1 MNVNSHGKSLQRCYC
16 WKTDRVAQLEKEFA
30 KHRNDAGQGL
40 AGARDAGQGLAGA
53 RDEFKS
59 SKK

>member
-1 MNVNSHGKSLQRCYC
+1 MNVNSHGKSLQRWYC

-30 KHRNDAGQGL
+30 KHRND
-40 AGARDAGQGLAGA
+40 DAEKGLAGA

-59 SKK
+59 WKKWDH